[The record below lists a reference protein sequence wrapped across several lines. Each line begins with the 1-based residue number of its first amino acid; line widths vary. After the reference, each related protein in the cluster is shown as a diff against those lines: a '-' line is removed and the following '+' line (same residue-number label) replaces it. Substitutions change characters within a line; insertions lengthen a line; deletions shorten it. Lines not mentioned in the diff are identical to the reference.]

1 MRRAALPV
9 LTLLAALLA
18 LVPSAM
24 ATTATNRV
32 IGGVQAT
39 AGDAPWQALVLPS
52 GYLCGGAILDNLHVL
67 TAAHCVYDDYDY
79 EVIAPSSVTVRA
91 GVVDRTAGGGQAA
104 GVSAITVY
112 PGYDPDLESGDV
124 AILTLAGPG
133 LTSSSTVQPIGL
145 TEVGWRPV
153 NGVTNMQLSGWGS
166 IVQRSP
172 TDTTTPQSASSTLMV
187 AKNIQATDGCSA
199 VYSPFDDSRMLCAG
213 QAGYDA
219 CQGDSGGPLAVQDG
233 GAWKLAGIVTGG
245 AGCGW
250 AGYPGFYAR
259 IAHPA
264 LHDFVT
270 SRGTGTLLADPSFT
284 RQPEITGDPT
294 PGATLICDH
303 GEATN
308 AYSYAMSIV
317 RNGIAVTQY
326 DSVQITSRDVGA
338 TYRCSVVAFG
348 LTGSVQA
355 TSETVTVHPA
365 PVAAPPPPPAPATS
379 PYAPKGDTAAPV
391 AHVLAVTCTR
401 RRVCTIGLRV
411 SDAAPSSGIKAV
423 EARVDTPYRTT
434 CKVKRKRRPCTKVAV
449 QRLRVATT
457 PVLNV
462 YRIVTPRLR
471 KGTHTFRLTAT
482 DSAGHRQAAPTTFKK
497 TTR

>member
-1 MRRAALPV
+1 MRRAVLPL
-9 LTLLAALLA
+9 LTFFAALLA
-18 LVPSAM
+18 LAPSAM

-32 IGGVQAT
+32 IGGVQAA

-52 GYLCGGAILDNLHVL
+52 GYLCGGAILDNRHVV
-67 TAAHCVYDDYDY
+67 TAAHCVYDNYDY
-79 EVIAPSSVTVRA
+79 EVIAPGSVTVRA
-91 GVVDRTAGGGQAA
+91 GVVDRTAAGGQTVA
-104 GVSAITVY
+104 VSAITVY
-112 PGYDPDLESGDV
+112 PGYDPDFESGDV
-124 AILTLAGPG
+124 AILTLADPG
-133 LTSSSTVQPIGL
+133 LSISSTVQPIGL
-145 TEVGWRPV
+145 TDVGWRPV

-172 TDTTTPQSASSTLMV
+172 MDTTTPQSASTTLMV
-187 AKNIQATDGCSA
+187 AKNIQGTDACSS
-199 VYSPFDDSRMLCAG
+199 VYTPFDDSRMLCAG

-259 IAHPA
+259 VANAAI
-264 LHDFVT
+264 HDFVA

-284 RQPEITGDPT
+284 RQPQITGDPV
-294 PGATLICDH
+294 PGSTLTCDH
-303 GEATN
+303 GEAAN
-308 AYSYAMSIV
+308 AYSYITSVV

-326 DSVQITSRDVGA
+326 DTVQITSRDVGA
-338 TYRCSVVAFG
+338 AYRCSVVAFG

-355 TSETVTVHPA
+355 SSATVTVH
-365 PVAAPPPPPAPATS
+365 APPVTAPPPAPAPVTS

-391 AHVLAVTCTR
+391 AHVLDVTCTR

-411 SDAAPSSGIKAV
+411 DDPAPSSGIKAV

-434 CKVKRKRRPCTKVAV
+434 CKVKRKRRRCTKVAV
-449 QRLRVATT
+449 QRLRVAAT
-457 PVLNV
+457 PALNV

-471 KGTHTFRLTAT
+471 KGAHTFRLTAIDT
-482 DSAGHRQAAPTTFKK
+482 AGHRQAAPTTFKK